1 MERSGRAHTPDGPRA
16 DWFGELARTMMPIAG
31 RALRA
36 AGVYRRGVANALA
49 ARRTVLP
56 LVYPDLPAA
65 FHGYRILHLSDLQLD
80 ALPEL
85 AGGLIARV
93 DGAVCDLCVL
103 TGDFHA
109 APGRVADDATLGK
122 PLSELVTRIHA
133 RDGFL
138 AVLGN
143 HDSIATADLLDAVG
157 IRVLAN
163 EYLQLDRD
171 GAALGIVGL
180 DDVGWF
186 FTSGARRALD
196 TLPRP
201 RQFTVALVHSP
212 EFAAEAAAAGCRL
225 YLCGHTHGG
234 QICLPGGIPVVKRIR
249 RNRRLARG
257 RWTYGEMIGY
267 TNAGVGVAD
276 LLPVRFNCPPEILTI
291 ELRRGSTDQRPAT
304 AACPT
309 PARPT

>member
-1 MERSGRAHTPDGPRA
+1 MLPAA
-16 DWFGELARTMMPIAG
+16 A

-36 AGVYRRGVANALA
+36 AGVYRRGVENALA
-49 ARRTVLP
+49 VRHTALTP
-56 LVYPDLPAA
+56 LYADLPAA

-85 AGGLIARV
+85 AGVLIARLAGV
-93 DGAVCDLCVL
+93 VCDLCVL
-103 TGDFHA
+103 TGDFRA
-109 APGRVADDATLGK
+109 APDTVLDDATLGK
-122 PLSELVTRIHA
+122 PLSELVTRVHA

-143 HDSIATADLLDAVG
+143 HDSVATADLLESVG

-186 FTSGARRALD
+186 YTSGAQRALD

-201 RQFTVALVHSP
+201 RPFTVALVHSP

-234 QICLPGGIPVVKRIR
+234 QICLPGGIPIVKRIR

-257 RWTYGEMIGY
+257 RWICGGMIGY
-267 TNAGVGVAD
+267 TNAGIGVAD
-276 LLPVRFNCPPEILTI
+276 LLPVRFNCPPEMLTV
-291 ELRRGSTDQRPAT
+291 ELRCGAMGEAPAT
-304 AACPT
+304 AADPT